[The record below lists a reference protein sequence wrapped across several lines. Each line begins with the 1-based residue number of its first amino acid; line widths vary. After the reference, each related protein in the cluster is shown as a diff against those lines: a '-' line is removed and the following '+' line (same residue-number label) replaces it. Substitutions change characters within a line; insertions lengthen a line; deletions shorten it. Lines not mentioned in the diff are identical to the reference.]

1 MGIFQNQNRSVNCR
15 KCIERK
21 IQCDLLSM
29 SIFHAFWQGKE
40 LFSCRARFV
49 RIWHP
54 IFALRFAEKIN
65 CQVRGYA
72 QNQKMKRLLG
82 IESLS
87 HLINLDESFLY
98 NIFSRF
104 FVAEYSI
111 GQPINV
117 TDSSTKNSSKRR
129 HVAVSKL
136 SYCLFTYSQT
146 CGPLNL
152 FLLIIR
158 ERLAK
163 NYIMLSAT
171 ANQIRRIQWQG
182 TVKDKMKFHFGETRL
197 SFSSQIKEGGIY
209 FLDRQSS
216 SSTCVSKTTHLI

>member
-1 MGIFQNQNRSVNCR
+1 M
-15 KCIERK
+15 
-21 IQCDLLSM
+21 IQCDLSSM
-29 SIFHAFWQGKE
+29 SIFLAFWQGIE
-40 LFSCRARFV
+40 LFSCRSRFV

-65 CQVRGYA
+65 CQVRGYS
-72 QNQKMKRLLG
+72 QNQKMKRLLW

-98 NIFSRF
+98 NIFSGL

-117 TDSSTKNSSKRR
+117 TDSSTKNTSKRR

-136 SYCLFTYSQT
+136 FYCLFTYSQT
-146 CGPLNL
+146 CDPLNL

-171 ANQIRRIQWQG
+171 ANPIRQIQWQ
-182 TVKDKMKFHFGETRL
+182 VSANDEMKFQFGQTRL
-197 SFSSQIKEGGIY
+197 SFSSQIKEGGI
-209 FLDRQSS
+209 
-216 SSTCVSKTTHLI
+216 